1 VDLYLQPMPLQL
13 NPGKQQPPFGAS
25 GHEVYPLFVSQLI
38 LPAHV
43 CPRGQ
48 HPTDPTPG
56 LSFTFIHI
64 LLVPQ
69 QTSGAPIDAQVLV
82 PMGHANCLFDKAART
97 RIREKKSSS
106 ASGRSGDCA
115 SHVSFP
121 NCSSSDLL
129 SRSDANIQLSSI
141 NISPS
146 STLIFFTPTGFSCFI
161 RSCTSIALFA
171 CISSSGKYLR
181 CFGTLCGHCG
191 SAHDAVVQS
200 SRSIAGGND
209 SRLE

>member
-1 VDLYLQPMPLQL
+1 MPSQL
-13 NPGKQQPPFGAS
+13 NPGKQHPPFGAS
-25 GHEVYPLFVSQLI
+25 GHEEYPLLVSHLT

-69 QTSGAPIDAQVLV
+69 HTSGAPIEAQVLV
-82 PMGHANCLFDKAART
+82 PIGHANCLFDRAARI

-121 NCSSSDLL
+121 ELSGSDLF

-146 STLIFFTPTGFSCFI
+146 STLIFFTPIGLSCFI
-161 RSCTSIALFA
+161 RSWTSIALFA

-200 SRSIAGGND
+200 SKRIAGGSD
-209 SRLE
+209 SKLE